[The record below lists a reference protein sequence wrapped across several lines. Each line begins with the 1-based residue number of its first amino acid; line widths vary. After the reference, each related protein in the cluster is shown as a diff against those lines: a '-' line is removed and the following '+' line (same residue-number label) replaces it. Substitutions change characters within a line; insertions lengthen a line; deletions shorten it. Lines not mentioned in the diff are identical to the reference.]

1 VIILTIAYYRKK
13 DTGEITHH
21 HALSEDWPPEV
32 VEERMNQYNS
42 EADRR
47 TTAYAIQVEDGSF
60 EAYLLDRLEK
70 KYRLAKEAIQEALDA
85 IDDARSCINCLEVEP

>member
-1 VIILTIAYYRKK
+1 VIVLTIAYYRKK

-21 HALSEDWPPEV
+21 HALPQDWPPEV
-32 VEERMNQYNS
+32 VEGCMNQYNS
-42 EADRR
+42 EADRK
-47 TTAYAIQVEDGSF
+47 TTVYAIRVESGSF

-70 KYRLAKEAIQEALDA
+70 KYRLAKNAIQEALDA